1 MPQITLSLHL
11 EEGHYSAPTEWRLL
25 GARDKADHVIDL
37 CQRNGLKP
45 TSLLEVGAGDGAILR
60 CLSEKRFCASMS
72 ALEVSPSGAS
82 VIKSQQ
88 IPGLVSCEVFNG
100 YELPFED
107 DRFDLVV
114 LSHVLEHVEFERAL
128 LREIRRVSARS
139 VIEIPMDFTAL
150 ADEDYHFLGPS
161 YGHIN
166 AHSPASLRF
175 LLFTE
180 GLIVKDHLLGRYSP
194 QLQEYDFFENGR
206 RPRTPELVRQFWDRD
221 LAERQQYASLPLQ
234 DKERQSNYYAVLVQR
249 ETAEQRRER
258 ALKVACNYIDADRL
272 QAARLIFDHYV
283 PDGDLAAALILA
295 RHGRDTQHWH
305 AAREF
310 SDRALARAAQDPDAT
325 EIRKQALAGEAAAPP
340 PAAPHEAGPARPQ
353 AGSFVR
359 LRRVARRIPLLARL
373 VRWLRA

>member
-72 ALEVSPSGAS
+72 ALEVSPSGVS

-100 YELPFED
+100 YQLPFED
-107 DRFDLVV
+107 GRFDLVV

-128 LREIRRVSARS
+128 LREIQRVSRHS
-139 VIEIPMDFTAL
+139 VIEIPMDFTNL
-150 ADEDYHFLGPS
+150 AHQDYHFLGPS

-166 AHSPASLRF
+166 AHSPGSLRF

-180 GLIVKDHLLGRYSP
+180 GLIVKDELLGRYSP

-206 RPRTPELVRQFWDRD
+206 RPRTPELVRQFRDRALD
-221 LAERQQYASLPLQ
+221 QQQRYASLPLQ
-234 DKERQSNYYAVLVQR
+234 DRERQSNYYAALVQR
-249 ETAEQRRER
+249 ETAQERRER
-258 ALKVACNYIDADRL
+258 ALRAACNYIDADRL

-283 PDGDLAAALILA
+283 PDGDLAAALMVA
-295 RHGRDTQHWH
+295 RHARDTRAWL

-310 SDRALARAAQDPDAT
+310 SDRVLARAPLDAQAS
-325 EIRKQALAGEAAAPP
+325 EIRKQALAGEAATP
-340 PAAPHEAGPARPQ
+340 PAGLREAFPAPLR
-353 AGSFVR
+353 AGSFPR
-359 LRRVARRIPLLARL
+359 LRRIARRIPLLVRL